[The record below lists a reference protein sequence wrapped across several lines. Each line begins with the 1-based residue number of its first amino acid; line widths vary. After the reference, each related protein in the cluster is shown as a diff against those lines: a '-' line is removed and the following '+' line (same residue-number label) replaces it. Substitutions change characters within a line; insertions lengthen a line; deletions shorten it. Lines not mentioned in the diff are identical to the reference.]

1 MAERDHRAQK
11 GVVFIFSKD
20 NSNSKNSKS
29 FKSEIRNKGNSK
41 VIDIVRYKDN
51 FLIHK
56 QIEIKNGRLF
66 MRLKKRS
73 IPVHA

>member
-1 MAERDHRAQK
+1 MRGIEKEGCWGWQNETTRHER
-11 GVVFIFSKD
+11 GVVFIFLKD
-20 NSNSKNSKS
+20 NK
-29 FKSEIRNKGNSK
+29 ENSK
-41 VIDIVRYKDN
+41 VIDIVRQQDN